1 MATQDLLTY
10 KCKSLGY
17 ADVGAGAEASYT
29 PLMGVLEG
37 LSISQEAASE
47 SAINGEFYDTPLDSV
62 GTLGSY
68 KIEFD
73 LVKYK
78 PEEIAAMEGGQ
89 FTPSTGM
96 YTMPSSFTNVY
107 KQFKLEFYNGIDYIV
122 IYKGKIVKIIK
133 YSLFYAVQNNETAD
147 NLVRIIKL
155 LTCKEIQSLLRQRN
169 FHGRDLV
176 IKQLCM
182 FKNEI
187 KIFGNMY
194 SIL

>member
-17 ADVGAGAEASYT
+17 AEVGAGAGAAHT

-37 LSISQEAASE
+37 LSISQETASE
-47 SAINGEFYDTPLDSV
+47 SAINGEFYDTPLESV

-78 PEEIAAMEGGQ
+78 PEEIVAMEGGK
-89 FTPSTGM
+89 FTVATGL

-122 IYKGKIVKIIK
+122 IYKGKVATNWDGTDLK
-133 YSLFYAVQNNETAD
+133 TAPLKLHIAITALVD
-147 NLVRIIKL
+147 NDGKTVEMKMA
-155 LTCKEIQSLLRQRN
+155 EPPVAS
-169 FHGRDLV
+169 
-176 IKQLCM
+176 
-182 FKNEI
+182 
-187 KIFGNMY
+187 
-194 SIL
+194 

>member
-17 ADVGAGAEASYT
+17 AEVGADAKASHI

-37 LSISQEAASE
+37 LSIRQETASE

-78 PEEIAAMEGGQ
+78 PGEIVAMEGGE
-89 FTPSTGM
+89 FSTATGL

-122 IYKGKIVKIIK
+122 IYKGKVATNWDGTDLK
-133 YSLFYAVQNNETAD
+133 TAPLKLHIAITALVD
-147 NLVRIIKL
+147 NQGKTVEMKMA
-155 LTCKEIQSLLRQRN
+155 EPSA
-169 FHGRDLV
+169 G
-176 IKQLCM
+176 
-182 FKNEI
+182 
-187 KIFGNMY
+187 G
-194 SIL
+194 

>member
-17 ADVGAGAEASYT
+17 AEVVAGAEASYT

-37 LSISQEAASE
+37 LSISQETASE

-78 PEEIAAMEGGQ
+78 PEEIVAMEGGE
-89 FTPSTGM
+89 FTASTGL

-107 KQFKLEFYNGIDYIV
+107 KRFKLEFYNGIDYIV
-122 IYKGKIVKIIK
+122 IYKGKVATNWDGTDLK
-133 YSLFYAVQNNETAD
+133 TAPLKLHIAITA
-147 NLVRIIKL
+147 LVDDDGK
-155 LTCKEIQSLLRQRN
+155 TVEMKMAEPSVE
-169 FHGRDLV
+169 GRDPL
-176 IKQLCM
+176 
-182 FKNEI
+182 
-187 KIFGNMY
+187 
-194 SIL
+194 

>member
-17 ADVGAGAEASYT
+17 AEVGAGAEASYT

-37 LSISQEAASE
+37 LSISQETASE

-78 PEEIAAMEGGQ
+78 PEEIAAMEGGE
-89 FTPSTGM
+89 FTASTGL

-122 IYKGKIVKIIK
+122 IYKGKVATNWDGTDLKTAPLKLHIAITAIV
-133 YSLFYAVQNNETAD
+133 D
-147 NLVRIIKL
+147 NDGKTVEMKMA
-155 LTCKEIQSLLRQRN
+155 EPSA
-169 FHGRDLV
+169 G
-176 IKQLCM
+176 
-182 FKNEI
+182 
-187 KIFGNMY
+187 G
-194 SIL
+194 

>member
-17 ADVGAGAEASYT
+17 AEVGAGAGSSYT

-37 LSISQEAASE
+37 LSISQETASE
-47 SAINGEFYDTPLDSV
+47 SAINGEFYETPLDSV

-78 PEEIAAMEGGQ
+78 PEEIAAMEGGK
-89 FTPSTGM
+89 FNATTGL

-122 IYKGKIVKIIK
+122 IYKGKVATNWDGTDLK
-133 YSLFYAVQNNETAD
+133 TAPLKLHIAITALVDD
-147 NLVRIIKL
+147 NGKTVEMKMAEPS
-155 LTCKEIQSLLRQRN
+155 T
-169 FHGRDLV
+169 G
-176 IKQLCM
+176 
-182 FKNEI
+182 
-187 KIFGNMY
+187 G
-194 SIL
+194 

>member
-17 ADVGAGAEASYT
+17 AEVGAGAEASYT

-37 LSISQEAASE
+37 LSISQETASE

-78 PEEIAAMEGGQ
+78 PEEIAAMEGGK
-89 FTPSTGM
+89 FTAATGL

-122 IYKGKIVKIIK
+122 IYKGKAATNWDGTDLK
-133 YSLFYAVQNNETAD
+133 TAPLKLHIAITALVD
-147 NLVRIIKL
+147 NDGKTVEMKMA
-155 LTCKEIQSLLRQRN
+155 EPSV
-169 FHGRDLV
+169 G
-176 IKQLCM
+176 
-182 FKNEI
+182 
-187 KIFGNMY
+187 G
-194 SIL
+194 

>member
-17 ADVGAGAEASYT
+17 AEVGAGAKASYT

-37 LSISQEAASE
+37 LSISQEPASE

-78 PEEIAAMEGGQ
+78 PEEIAAMEGGE
-89 FTPSTGM
+89 FTAATGL
-96 YTMPSSFTNVY
+96 YTMPFSFTNVY

-122 IYKGKIVKIIK
+122 IYKGKVVTNWDGTDLK
-133 YSLFYAVQNNETAD
+133 TAPLKLHIAITALVD
-147 NLVRIIKL
+147 NDGKTVEMKMA
-155 LTCKEIQSLLRQRN
+155 EPSVN
-169 FHGRDLV
+169 
-176 IKQLCM
+176 
-182 FKNEI
+182 
-187 KIFGNMY
+187 
-194 SIL
+194 S

>member
-10 KCKSLGY
+10 KCKSLSY
-17 ADVGAGAEASYT
+17 AEVGAGAKASYT
-29 PLMGVLEG
+29 LLMGVLEG
-37 LSISQEAASE
+37 LSISQETASE

-78 PEEIAAMEGGQ
+78 PEEIVAMEGGV
-89 FTPSTGM
+89 FTAATGL

-122 IYKGKIVKIIK
+122 IYKGKVATNWDGTDLK
-133 YSLFYAVQNNETAD
+133 TAPLKLHIAITA
-147 NLVRIIKL
+147 LV
-155 LTCKEIQSLLRQRN
+155 
-169 FHGRDLV
+169 
-176 IKQLCM
+176 
-182 FKNEI
+182 
-187 KIFGNMY
+187 GNDGKTVEMKMAEP
-194 SIL
+194 SDGG

>member
-17 ADVGAGAEASYT
+17 AEVETAVETSYT

-62 GTLGSY
+62 STLGSY

-73 LVKYK
+73 LVKYN
-78 PEEIAAMEGGQ
+78 PGQIAAMEGGK
-89 FTPSTGM
+89 FSPATGL

-107 KQFKLEFYNGIDYIV
+107 KRFKLEFYNGIDYII
-122 IYKGKIVKIIK
+122 IYKGKVTTNWDGTDLK
-133 YSLFYAVQNNETAD
+133 TAPLKLHIAITALVSND
-147 NLVRIIKL
+147 NKTVEMKMAEPSA
-155 LTCKEIQSLLRQRN
+155 K
-169 FHGRDLV
+169 G
-176 IKQLCM
+176 
-182 FKNEI
+182 
-187 KIFGNMY
+187 
-194 SIL
+194 

>member
-17 ADVGAGAEASYT
+17 AEVGAGAEASYT

-37 LSISQEAASE
+37 LSISQETASE

-78 PEEIAAMEGGQ
+78 PEEIAAMEGGK
-89 FTPSTGM
+89 FTSATGL
-96 YTMPSSFTNVY
+96 YTMPSSFTYVY

-122 IYKGKIVKIIK
+122 IYKGKVATNWDGTDLK
-133 YSLFYAVQNNETAD
+133 TAPLKLHIAITALVD
-147 NLVRIIKL
+147 NDGKTVEMKMA
-155 LTCKEIQSLLRQRN
+155 EPSV
-169 FHGRDLV
+169 G
-176 IKQLCM
+176 
-182 FKNEI
+182 
-187 KIFGNMY
+187 G
-194 SIL
+194 

>member
-17 ADVGAGAEASYT
+17 AKVGDSAEASYT

-37 LSISQEAASE
+37 LSISQETASE

-62 GTLGSY
+62 STLGSY

-78 PEEIAAMEGGQ
+78 PEEIVAMEGGN
-89 FTPSTGM
+89 FEPTTGL

-107 KQFKLEFYNGIDYIV
+107 KRFKLEFYNGIDYIV
-122 IYKGKIVKIIK
+122 VYKGKVATNWDGTDLKTAPLKLHIVI
-133 YSLFYAVQNNETAD
+133 TALVDD
-147 NLVRIIKL
+147 NGKTVEMKMA
-155 LTCKEIQSLLRQRN
+155 KPSA
-169 FHGRDLV
+169 G
-176 IKQLCM
+176 
-182 FKNEI
+182 
-187 KIFGNMY
+187 G
-194 SIL
+194 